1 MFKRLFKYLME
12 DPYEEQNK
20 VEDEVKN
27 KVCITYCIDENDTPM
42 VDVLLQDYD
51 NESITALCSLL
62 DILSQDAAYIET
74 VKIIQ
79 ENLILSGNE
88 ELFIKIIGHISQ
100 QENNKFT
107 TQVEQ
112 EEENLNSQVC
122 ISPSEVIT

>member
-1 MFKRLFKYLME
+1 MFKKIFRYLME
-12 DPYEEQNK
+12 DPHEKEI
-20 VEDEVKN
+20 DETKN
-27 KVCITYCIDENDTPM
+27 KVCITYCIDENDTAM

-51 NESITALCSLL
+51 NDSITALCSLL

-79 ENLILSGNE
+79 ENLTTSGNE

-100 QENNKFT
+100 QSNNKFVT
-107 TQVEQ
+107 KT
-112 EEENLNSQVC
+112 EESTNSEVC